1 MRKLSIFFTLFIF
14 SSISYSGDEVEKF
27 VLEQHN
33 KIFNY
38 INTSKD
44 LLKNDKD
51 KFLIGLEKSLQDL
64 IISKEISKRV
74 LGKKNFKIISKEVNE
89 ALTFLEEA
97 LKGDDEQKIEDK
109 TKALEKATAL
119 RDQRLEDF
127 DLKFRD
133 TLFDTYSTALVEI
146 DNTNIVINSH
156 SHPRERLDLA
166 IVKMSINV
174 SDSDFDLIYKMKKIN
189 NKWSV
194 IGIILDGI
202 DLIAIFRKQ
211 FDKLLDDSEGN
222 FDLAIQNWEL
232 ES

>member
-14 SSISYSGDEVEKF
+14 SSISISGDEVEKF

-38 INTSKD
+38 IKTSEN
-44 LLKNDKD
+44 LFKNDKD
-51 KFLIGLEKSLQDL
+51 KFLIGMEKSLEDL
-64 IISKEISKRV
+64 LIYEEISKRV
-74 LGKKNFKIISKEVNE
+74 LGKKNYKI
-89 ALTFLEEA
+89 A
-97 LKGDDEQKIEDK
+97 
-109 TKALEKATAL
+109 TK
-119 RDQRLEDF
+119 DQRKQF
-127 DLKFRD
+127 NLKFKN
-133 TLFDTYSTALVEI
+133 TLFDTYSTALIEI
-146 DNTNIVINSH
+146 DNTNIQINSH
-156 SHPRERLDLA
+156 IHPNERLDLA
-166 IVKMSINV
+166 IVKMIVNV
-174 SDSDFDLIYKMKKIN
+174 SDSDFDLIYKMKKID

-211 FDKLLDDSEGN
+211 FNKLLEESEGN

>member
-1 MRKLSIFFTLFIF
+1 MRKLLFFFTLFIF
-14 SSISYSGDEVEKF
+14 SSISFSGDEVEKF

-38 INTSKD
+38 INTSED

-51 KFLIGLEKSLQDL
+51 KFLMGLEKSLQGL

-74 LGKKNFKIISKEVNE
+74 LGKKNFKIVSKDVNE
-89 ALTFLEEA
+89 ALTLLEEA
-97 LKGDDEQKIEDK
+97 LKGEDEQEIDDK

-127 DLKFRD
+127 DLKFKN

-146 DNTNIVINSH
+146 DNTNIVINEH

-166 IVKMSINV
+166 IVKMSVNV

-211 FDKLLDDSEGN
+211 FNKLLEDSEGN
-222 FDLAIQNWEL
+222 FDLAIQSWEL

>member
-14 SSISYSGDEVEKF
+14 STVSYSGDEVEKF
-27 VLEQHN
+27 VLEQHK
-33 KIFNY
+33 KIFDY
-38 INTSKD
+38 INTSEN

-51 KFLIGLEKSLQDL
+51 KFLMGMENSLQGL
-64 IISKEISKRV
+64 IISEEISKRV
-74 LGKKNFKIISKEVNE
+74 LGKKNYKI
-89 ALTFLEEA
+89 A
-97 LKGDDEQKIEDK
+97 
-109 TKALEKATAL
+109 TK
-119 RDQRLEDF
+119 DQRKQF
-127 DLKFRD
+127 DLKFKN
-133 TLFDTYSTALVEI
+133 TLFDTYSAALVEL

-156 SHPRERLDLA
+156 VHPNERLDLA
-166 IVKMSINV
+166 IVKMSVNV

-211 FDKLLDDSEGN
+211 FNKLLDDSEGN
-222 FDLAIQNWEL
+222 FDLAIQNWKL

>member
-38 INTSKD
+38 IKASEN
-44 LLKNDKD
+44 LFKNDKD
-51 KFLIGLEKSLQDL
+51 KFLIGMEKSLQDL
-64 IISKEISKRV
+64 LISEEISKRV
-74 LGKKNFKIISKEVNE
+74 LGKKNYKI
-89 ALTFLEEA
+89 A
-97 LKGDDEQKIEDK
+97 
-109 TKALEKATAL
+109 TK
-119 RDQRLEDF
+119 DQRQQF
-127 DLKFRD
+127 NLKFKN
-133 TLFDTYSTALVEI
+133 TLFDTYSAALVEI
-146 DNTNIVINSH
+146 DNTNIAINSH
-156 SHPRERLDLA
+156 IHPNERLDLA
-166 IVKMSINV
+166 IVKMTVNV
-174 SDSDFDLIYKMKKIN
+174 SDSDFDLIYKMKKID

-211 FDKLLDDSEGN
+211 FNKLLEDSEGN
-222 FDLAIQNWEL
+222 FDLAIQNWKL

>member
-38 INTSKD
+38 IKTSEN
-44 LLKNDKD
+44 LFKNDKD
-51 KFLIGLEKSLQDL
+51 KFLIGMEKSLQDL
-64 IISKEISKRV
+64 LISEEISKRV
-74 LGKKNFKIISKEVNE
+74 LGKKNYKI
-89 ALTFLEEA
+89 A
-97 LKGDDEQKIEDK
+97 
-109 TKALEKATAL
+109 TK
-119 RDQRLEDF
+119 DQRKQF
-127 DLKFRD
+127 NLKFKN
-133 TLFDTYSTALVEI
+133 TLFDTYSTALIEI
-146 DNTNIVINSH
+146 DNSNIQINSH
-156 SHPRERLDLA
+156 IHPNERLDLA
-166 IVKMSINV
+166 IVKMTVNV
-174 SDSDFDLIYKMKKIN
+174 SDSDFDLIYKMKKID

-211 FDKLLDDSEGN
+211 FNKLLEDSEGN
-222 FDLAIQNWEL
+222 FDLAIQNWKL

>member
-1 MRKLSIFFTLFIF
+1 MRKLLIFFTLFIF

-38 INTSKD
+38 INASED

-51 KFLIGLEKSLQDL
+51 KFLIGLEKSLQGL

-74 LGKKNFKIISKEVNE
+74 LGKKNFEIVSKDVNE
-89 ALTFLEEA
+89 ALTLLEEA
-97 LKGDDEQKIEDK
+97 LKGEDEQEIDDK
-109 TKALEKATAL
+109 TKELEKATAL

-127 DLKFRD
+127 DLKFKN

-146 DNTNIVINSH
+146 DNTNIVINEH
-156 SHPRERLDLA
+156 NHPRERLDLA
-166 IVKMSINV
+166 IVKMSVNV

-211 FDKLLDDSEGN
+211 FNKLLEDSDGN